1 MSWRTSGSGAVEGV
15 CAETSIEKITV
26 PEMPMARCNT
36 RSCMKEPLQK
46 RLRCSRSKL
55 NHRRQRI
62 RIQKNWPH
70 SQKGA
75 ALKRVRRTTHAQ
87 DFAPLDIGRHGPVGY
102 IQVRPR
108 F

>member
-1 MSWRTSGSGAVEGV
+1 
-15 CAETSIEKITV
+15 
-26 PEMPMARCNT
+26 MAQRKA
-36 RSCMKEPLQK
+36 RSCMKEPLQE
-46 RLRCSRSKL
+46 RLRCSHSKL
-55 NHRRQRI
+55 NYRRQRI
-62 RIQKNWPH
+62 RIQKNWQH
-70 SQKGA
+70 SQKSG